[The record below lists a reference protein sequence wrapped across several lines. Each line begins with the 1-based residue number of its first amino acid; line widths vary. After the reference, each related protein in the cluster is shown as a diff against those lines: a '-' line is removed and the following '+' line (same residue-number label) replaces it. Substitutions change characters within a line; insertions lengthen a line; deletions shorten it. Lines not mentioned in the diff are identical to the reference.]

1 MLESVK
7 KYRKGTVLG
16 ALGNAMFLSS
26 IVVMVVIM
34 ILQRVVLYLRFS
46 SLLRT
51 SWLSTIFKI
60 LIYGSTQ
67 YLYVFVINLT
77 GQKGKP
83 EFLKD
88 DDEFD
93 VNTVKGTKRPAPN
106 KAQGYCLY
114 LDIQFTLKK
123 SLCM

>member
-26 IVVMVVIM
+26 IVVMVVII
-34 ILQRVVLYLRFS
+34 ILQRVVLPQIQQLAP
-46 SLLRT
+46 T
-51 SWLSTIFKI
+51 SRLSTIFKI

-67 YLYVFVINLT
+67 YLYVFVINLI

-93 VNTVKGTKRPAPN
+93 VNTVKGSKRPAPN